1 MHQFIHGSPQCFA
14 ALQNQLE
21 RESGCISFQAQS
33 MPTGSRPASARV
45 GFQKNADSTF
55 SLLVERGVRC
65 PHAGENTLQWLRE
78 GELRSPDF
86 ATLRDWICSE
96 LSADYEITPTSDTT
110 TEVLRRVPTPES
122 LTDLSAVQAQ
132 LVQDNAPFDMAATEE
147 RLKRGLQQ
155 QVRGQ
160 TPATATMAFR
170 VARHL
175 ARKGARRPLSIFAV
189 GPTGVGKTRSAE
201 VLARE
206 LGELEPQGASRRAQG
221 YSYLRLDMSEYQ
233 EKHRVSQLLGSPQG
247 YAGYSDGAQL
257 VDALAANPQT
267 VVLLDEIEKAHPDI
281 LRALMNALDAGRL
294 SRANGTSGNR
304 EIDCRR
310 AIFVFT
316 SNLNDG
322 IEDDL
327 RLWEAI
333 APDSATTDGDYRRA
347 VEESCRWRLQG
358 SGIAPELI
366 GRIGCFL
373 AFRPLTEGAR
383 AEIVSLTIVHA
394 AREYNVEI
402 GRIAPEVVAYILR
415 NGPETDWGTR
425 PDEYFVDELLGDAFA
440 IAMKTT
446 NPGQIFGVE
455 GPPFVC
461 VPMEGEENDGNQS
474 R

>member
-1 MHQFIHGSPQCFA
+1 MHQFIHGSDQCFS
-14 ALQNQLE
+14 ALEHQLE
-21 RESGCISFQAQS
+21 DGRCISFPAQP
-33 MPTGSRPASARV
+33 MPVGSQPPTARI
-45 GFQKNADSTF
+45 GFQKNADGTT
-55 SLLVERGVRC
+55 SLLLERGIQCQLANENARRWLQT
-65 PHAGENTLQWLRE
+65 GEMRF
-78 GELRSPDF
+78 PDF
-86 ATLRDWICSE
+86 ATLREWIRGE
-96 LSADYEITPTSDTT
+96 LRSAYYQPPANSASKIIPPDSA
-110 TEVLRRVPTPES
+110 TPES

-132 LVQDNAPFDMAATEE
+132 LVREEAPFDMAATEE

-160 TPATATMAFR
+160 NPATATMAFR

-175 ARKGARRPLSIFAV
+175 ARPNARRSLSIFAV

-206 LGELEPQGASRRAQG
+206 LGELEPRRASRHAQG
-221 YSYLRLDMSEYQ
+221 YGYLRLDMSEYQ
-233 EKHRVSQLLGSPQG
+233 EKHRVSQLLGAPQG
-247 YAGYSDGAQL
+247 YVGYSDGAQL
-257 VDALAANPQT
+257 VDTLASNPQT

-294 SRANGTSGNR
+294 SRASGASGNR

-333 APDSATTDGDYRRA
+333 TPETTTDGDYRRA
-347 VEESCRWRLQG
+347 VEESCRRRLQG

-373 AFRPLTEGAR
+373 AFRPLTEHAR
-383 AEIVSLTIVHA
+383 AEIVTLAIVHV
-394 AREYNVEI
+394 AREYNLEI
-402 GRIAPEVVAYILR
+402 GRIAPEVVAYILS
-415 NGPETDWGTR
+415 NGPETDWGAR
-425 PDEYFVDELLGDAFA
+425 PDEYYVDELLGDAFA
-440 IAMKTT
+440 TAVNSATSE
-446 NPGQIFGVE
+446 QVFAVE

-461 VPMEGEENDGNQS
+461 VLMDGEGSGGDQNY
-474 R
+474 